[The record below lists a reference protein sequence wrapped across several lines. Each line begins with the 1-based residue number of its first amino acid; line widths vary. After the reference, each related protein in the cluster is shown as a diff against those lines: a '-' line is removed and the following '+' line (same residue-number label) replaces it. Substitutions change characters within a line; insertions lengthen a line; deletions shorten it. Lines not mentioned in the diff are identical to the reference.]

1 MIINMM
7 NVIPAIS
14 MVMDGRREFD
24 TMELMTRALKGLSMA
39 MTVDMASTR

>member
-1 MIINMM
+1 MIINTM

-14 MVMDGRREFD
+14 VMDGRREFD

-39 MTVDMASTR
+39 MTVDMAR